1 MELKYIFFRK
11 LPFCRFMHS
20 LRKNENISIWA
31 KRIPPQQN
39 KLLPFLPGSSR
50 NKFSVLQLKHVIVE
64 PVNYYKLN
72 IQIIKFKS
80 YSTNKPLHQFFAVQV
95 GRYNIY

>member
-1 MELKYIFFRK
+1 
-11 LPFCRFMHS
+11 MHS
-20 LRKNENISIWA
+20 LRRNENISMQA
-31 KRIPPQQN
+31 KRIAPQQN
-39 KLLPFLPGSSR
+39 KLLPFLPGSLLK
-50 NKFSVLQLKHVIVE
+50 KFSVLQLKHVIVE

-95 GRYNIY
+95 AVIIFISY

>member
-1 MELKYIFFRK
+1 M
-11 LPFCRFMHS
+11 
-20 LRKNENISIWA
+20 WA
-31 KRIPPQQN
+31 KCILPQQN
-39 KLLPFLPGSSR
+39 KLLPFLPGSSL
-50 NKFSVLQLKHVIVE
+50 NKFSVIQLKHVIVE

-80 YSTNKPLHQFFAVQV
+80 YSTNKPLRQFFAVQV